1 MDDYP
6 SRTLIIL
13 FILAALC
20 ITLSS
25 LFSASES
32 AFLGLNKLRVHF
44 LREKGDK
51 RAARA
56 GKLLEKKE
64 ELLNMLLVGN
74 EIVNVALSVIL
85 TSIFLKLFGAK
96 GLPIATF
103 IATVLLL
110 IFGEI
115 TPKSVTTTHP
125 ETCAFAL
132 SGFVKIFFYLLRPLV
147 IFFTF
152 ISRGILQ
159 IFGINTKKKSVSFTE
174 DEIKT
179 LIDVGG
185 EEGVLE
191 SDEKKMM
198 SRVFKFTDL
207 NATDIMIPRLKVVCI
222 DPSMSYREVV
232 RLSEQTR
239 ISKFPVYENDDIDN
253 IIGVLYVKDLLFFTE
268 FRDDFS
274 VRKVMRPPLFIPGST
289 KMSSIQELLHENHQ
303 SFAIVIDE
311 YSGTDGILTIEDIE
325 QEIFGSI
332 ADDIYHESDEKEEEH
347 SEFEEFISTSIDGS
361 TRLIDLE
368 ETLHIKLESK
378 INETIAGYICEKL
391 DRIPIVGEC
400 IEESNFIFTVEK
412 LEGHRIATVHVEQAI
427 EKDEEL
433 QEEKVSDDN
442 ESLSFRLERP
452 AERGMGEPVATDK
465 GGRL

>member
-1 MDDYP
+1 MDDY
-6 SRTLIIL
+6 SITKLIIL

-44 LREKGDK
+44 LREKGEK
-51 RAARA
+51 RAVRA
-56 GKLLEKKE
+56 GKLLERKE

-85 TSIFLKLFGAK
+85 TSIFLKLFGSA

-115 TPKSVTTTHP
+115 TPKSVTTSHP

-132 SGFVKIFFYLLRPLV
+132 SGFVKLFFYILRPFV

-152 ISRGILQ
+152 ISRLILRL
-159 IFGINTKKKSVSFTE
+159 FGISMKKKAVSFTE

-191 SDEKKMM
+191 TSEKKMM

-207 NATDIMIPRLKVVCI
+207 NATDIMIPRLKVICI
-222 DPSMSYREVV
+222 NPDMSYRDVV
-232 RLSEQTR
+232 QLSERTR

-253 IIGVLYVKDLLFFTE
+253 IIGVLYVKDMLFFTE
-268 FRDDFS
+268 VREEFS
-274 VRKVMRPPLFIPGST
+274 VRKVMRPPLFIPGTT

-325 QEIFGSI
+325 QEIFGAV
-332 ADDIYHESDEKEEEH
+332 ADDIYHEVDDADDGEKD
-347 SEFEEFISTSIDGS
+347 FKEFISTSIDGS

-368 ETLHIKLESK
+368 DSLRIKLESK
-378 INETIAGYICEKL
+378 MNETIAGYICEKL
-391 DRIPIVGEC
+391 GRIPLVGESL
-400 IEESNFIFTVEK
+400 EENNFVFTVEK
-412 LEGHRIATVHVEQAI
+412 LEGHRISRIHLEQRI
-427 EKDEEL
+427 EKDENYVDEIKPAIDDENDDEKDDL
-433 QEEKVSDDN
+433 SISNQEAD
-442 ESLSFRLERP
+442 
-452 AERGMGEPVATDK
+452 
-465 GGRL
+465 GGKE

>member
-1 MDDYP
+1 MPVQEFY
-6 SRTLIIL
+6 LIFR
-13 FILAALC
+13 FILAAVC

-51 RAARA
+51 RATRA
-56 GKLLEKKE
+56 GKLLERKE

-74 EIVNVALSVIL
+74 EIVNVALSVTL
-85 TSIFLKLFGAK
+85 TAIFLRLFGSA

-115 TPKSVTTTHP
+115 TPKSVTTSHP

-132 SGFVKIFFYLLRPLV
+132 SGFVKIFFYILRPFV
-147 IFFTF
+147 VFFTF
-152 ISRGILQ
+152 ISRVILR
-159 IFGINTKKKSVSFTE
+159 IFGISTKKKAVSFTE

-191 SDEKKMM
+191 AGEKKMM

-207 NATDIMIPRLKVVCI
+207 NATDIMIPRLKVICI
-222 DPSMSYREVV
+222 DPGMSYRDVV
-232 RLSEQTR
+232 QLSERTR
-239 ISKFPVYENDDIDN
+239 LSKFPVYENDDIDN
-253 IIGVLYVKDLLFFTE
+253 IIGVLYVKDMLFFTE
-268 FRDDFS
+268 VRDEFS
-274 VRKVMRPPLFIPGST
+274 VRRVMRPPLFIPGTT

-325 QEIFGSI
+325 QEIFGTV
-332 ADDIYHESDEKEEEH
+332 ADDIYHEEEVAEREP
-347 SEFEEFISTSIDGS
+347 SEFEEFVSKSIDGG
-361 TRLIDLE
+361 TRLIDLSD
-368 ETLHIKLESK
+368 TLRIKLESK
-378 INETIAGYICEKL
+378 LNETIAGYICEKL
-391 DRIPIVGEC
+391 GRIPMVGES

-412 LEGHRIATVHVEQAI
+412 LEGHRIAKVHVEQHI
-427 EKDEEL
+427 ENDKPEH
-433 QEEKVSDDN
+433 
-442 ESLSFRLERP
+442 
-452 AERGMGEPVATDK
+452 AEVAHGSVD
-465 GGRL
+465 

>member
-1 MDDYP
+1 MDYP
-6 SRTLIIL
+6 SGKLIVL
-13 FILAALC
+13 FILAAIC

-44 LREKGDK
+44 LREKGHK
-51 RAARA
+51 QAIRA
-56 GKLLEKKE
+56 GKLLERKE

-85 TSIFLKLFGAK
+85 TSIFLKLFGTA

-103 IATVLLL
+103 IATILLL

-115 TPKSVTTTHP
+115 TPKSLTTSHP
-125 ETCAFAL
+125 ESCAFAL
-132 SGFVKIFFYLLRPLV
+132 SGFVKIFFYVFRPFV
-147 IFFTF
+147 VFFTF
-152 ISRGILQ
+152 ISRGILK
-159 IFGINTKKKSVSFTE
+159 IFGISTKKKGVSFTE

-191 SDEKKMM
+191 TSEKNMM
-198 SRVFKFTDL
+198 SRVFKFSDL
-207 NATDIMIPRLKVVCI
+207 NATDIMIPRLKI
-222 DPSMSYREVV
+222 IGIEPDMSYRDVV
-232 RLSEQTR
+232 QLSERTR

-253 IIGVLYVKDLLFFTE
+253 IIGVLYVKDMLFFTE
-268 FRDDFS
+268 VREEFS
-274 VRKVMRPPLFIPGST
+274 VRKVMRPPLFIPGTT

-325 QEIFGSI
+325 QEIFGTI
-332 ADDIYHESDEKEEEH
+332 ADDIYHEEEEIEEREH
-347 SEFEEFISTSIDGS
+347 SDFEEFVSFSLEGS

-368 ETLHIKLESK
+368 DMLKIKLESK
-378 INETIAGYICEKL
+378 LNETIAGFICEKL
-391 DRIPIVGEC
+391 GRIPMIGES
-400 IEESNFIFTVEK
+400 IEESNFVFTVEK
-412 LEGHRIATVHVEQAI
+412 LEGHRIAIVHCEQAI
-427 EKDEEL
+427 EKDKPEDYGMAMGD
-433 QEEKVSDDN
+433 EK
-442 ESLSFRLERP
+442 
-452 AERGMGEPVATDK
+452 
-465 GGRL
+465 

>member
-1 MDDYP
+1 MIF
-6 SRTLIIL
+6 R
-13 FILAALC
+13 FILAAAC

-51 RAARA
+51 RAIRA
-56 GKLLEKKE
+56 GKLLERKE

-74 EIVNVALSVIL
+74 EIVNVALSVTL
-85 TSIFLKLFGAK
+85 TAIFLRLFGPA

-132 SGFVKIFFYLLRPLV
+132 SGFVKLFFYILRPFV
-147 IFFTF
+147 VFFTF
-152 ISRGILQ
+152 ISRIILR
-159 IFGINTKKKSVSFTE
+159 IFGISTKKKAVSFTE

-191 SDEKKMM
+191 AGEKKMM

-207 NATDIMIPRLKVVCI
+207 NATDSMIPRLKVICI
-222 DPSMSYREVV
+222 DPGMSYRDVV
-232 RLSEQTR
+232 QLSERTR

-253 IIGVLYVKDLLFFTE
+253 IIGVLYVKDMLFFTE
-268 FRDDFS
+268 VRDEFS
-274 VRKVMRPPLFIPGST
+274 VRKVMRPPLFIPGTT

-325 QEIFGSI
+325 QEIFG
-332 ADDIYHESDEKEEEH
+332 AVVDDIYHEEEAEEREP
-347 SEFEEFISTSIDGS
+347 SEFEEFFSKLIDGS
-361 TRLIDLE
+361 TRLIDLN
-368 ETLHIKLESK
+368 ETLRIKLESK
-378 INETIAGYICEKL
+378 LNETIAGYICEKL
-391 DRIPIVGEC
+391 ERIPMVGES
-400 IEESNFIFTVEK
+400 IEESNYVFTVEK
-412 LEGHRIATVHVEQAI
+412 LEGHRISKVHVEQHI
-427 EKDEEL
+427 ERDDESIPSVHG
-433 QEEKVSDDN
+433 EEIVQ
-442 ESLSFRLERP
+442 
-452 AERGMGEPVATDK
+452 
-465 GGRL
+465 GGGKE

>member
-6 SRTLIIL
+6 SSKLIIL
-13 FILAALC
+13 FVLAAIC

-51 RAARA
+51 RATRA

-85 TSIFLKLFGAK
+85 TSIFLKLFGAA

-132 SGFVKIFFYLLRPLV
+132 SGFVKFFFYLLRPFV

-152 ISRGILQ
+152 LSRGILRF
-159 IFGINTKKKSVSFTE
+159 FGISTKKRAVSFTE

-191 SDEKKMM
+191 AGEKNMM

-222 DPSMSYREVV
+222 NPDMSYRDVV
-232 RLSEQTR
+232 QLSERTR

-253 IIGVLYVKDLLFFTE
+253 IIGVLYVKDMLFFTE
-268 FRDDFS
+268 VREDFS

-325 QEIFGSI
+325 QEIFGAI
-332 ADDIYHESDEKEEEH
+332 ADDIYHEAEEGEKEK
-347 SEFEEFISTSIDGS
+347 SEFEEFISISIDGS

-368 ETLHIKLESK
+368 DTLKIKLESK
-378 INETIAGYICEKL
+378 MNETIAGYICEKL
-391 DRIPIVGEC
+391 EKIPMIGES
-400 IEESNFIFTVEK
+400 IEENNFIFTVEK
-412 LEGHRIATVHVEQAI
+412 LEGHRIAKVHVEQAL
-427 EKDEEL
+427 EKDD
-433 QEEKVSDDN
+433 EEKNDHTSDF
-442 ESLSFRLERP
+442 S
-452 AERGMGEPVATDK
+452 
-465 GGRL
+465 GGDE

>member
-1 MDDYP
+1 MTSSSP
-6 SRTLIIL
+6 TKLIIL
-13 FILAALC
+13 FILAAVC

-51 RAARA
+51 RATRA
-56 GKLLEKKE
+56 GKLLERKE

-85 TSIFLKLFGAK
+85 TSIFLKLFGAA

-132 SGFVKIFFYLLRPLV
+132 SDFVKLFFYILRPLV

-152 ISRGILQ
+152 LSRSILRL
-159 IFGINTKKKSVSFTE
+159 FGISTKKKAVSFTE

-191 SDEKKMM
+191 AGEKTMM

-207 NATDIMIPRLKVVCI
+207 NATDIMIPRLKVICI
-222 DPSMSYREVV
+222 NPEMSYRDVV

-253 IIGVLYVKDLLFFTE
+253 IIGVLYVKDLLFYTE
-268 FRDDFS
+268 VRDEFS
-274 VRKVMRPPLFIPGST
+274 VRKVMRPPLFIPGTT

-325 QEIFGSI
+325 QEIFGAV
-332 ADDIYHESDEKEEEH
+332 ADDIYHESEEEEKREP
-347 SEFEEFISTSIDGS
+347 SEFEEFISKTIDGS

-368 ETLHIKLESK
+368 DTLRIKLESK
-378 INETIAGYICEKL
+378 MNETIAGYICEKL
-391 DRIPIVGEC
+391 GRIPMVGES
-400 IEESNFIFTVEK
+400 IEEGNLIFTVEEI
-412 LEGHRIATVHVEQAI
+412 EGHRIAKVHVEQAI
-427 EKDEEL
+427 EKDEENA
-433 QEEKVSDDN
+433 VV
-442 ESLSFRLERP
+442 
-452 AERGMGEPVATDK
+452 EPVRSQSELQTTDN
-465 GGRL
+465 GSAS

>member
-1 MDDYP
+1 MIF
-6 SRTLIIL
+6 R
-13 FILAALC
+13 FILAAAC

-51 RAARA
+51 RAIRA
-56 GKLLEKKE
+56 GKLLERKE

-74 EIVNVALSVIL
+74 EIVNVALSVTL
-85 TSIFLKLFGAK
+85 TAIFLRLFGPA

-132 SGFVKIFFYLLRPLV
+132 SGFVKLFFYILRPFV
-147 IFFTF
+147 VFFTF
-152 ISRGILQ
+152 ISRIILR
-159 IFGINTKKKSVSFTE
+159 IFGISTKKKAVSFTE

-191 SDEKKMM
+191 AGEKKMM

-207 NATDIMIPRLKVVCI
+207 NATDIMIPRLKVICI
-222 DPSMSYREVV
+222 DPGMSYRDVV
-232 RLSEQTR
+232 QLSERTR

-253 IIGVLYVKDLLFFTE
+253 IIGVLYVKDMLFFTE
-268 FRDDFS
+268 VRDEFS
-274 VRKVMRPPLFIPGST
+274 VRKVMRPPLFIPGTT

-325 QEIFGSI
+325 QEIFG
-332 ADDIYHESDEKEEEH
+332 AVVDDIYHEEEAEEREP
-347 SEFEEFISTSIDGS
+347 SEFEEFFSKSIDGS
-361 TRLIDLE
+361 TRLIDLN
-368 ETLHIKLESK
+368 ETLRIKLESK
-378 INETIAGYICEKL
+378 LNETIAGYICEKL
-391 DRIPIVGEC
+391 ERIPMVGES
-400 IEESNFIFTVEK
+400 IEESNYVFTVEK
-412 LEGHRIATVHVEQAI
+412 LEGHRISKVHVEQHI
-427 EKDEEL
+427 ERDDESIPSVHDEGIV
-433 QEEKVSDDN
+433 Q
-442 ESLSFRLERP
+442 
-452 AERGMGEPVATDK
+452 
-465 GGRL
+465 GGSE

>member
-1 MDDYP
+1 MIF
-6 SRTLIIL
+6 R
-13 FILAALC
+13 FILAAAC

-51 RAARA
+51 RAIRA
-56 GKLLEKKE
+56 GKLLERKE

-74 EIVNVALSVIL
+74 EIVNVALSVTL
-85 TSIFLKLFGAK
+85 TAIFLRLFGPA

-132 SGFVKIFFYLLRPLV
+132 SGFVKLFFYILRPFV
-147 IFFTF
+147 VFFTF
-152 ISRGILQ
+152 ISRIILR
-159 IFGINTKKKSVSFTE
+159 IFGISTKKKAVSFTE

-191 SDEKKMM
+191 AGEKKMM

-207 NATDIMIPRLKVVCI
+207 NATDIMIPRLKVICI
-222 DPSMSYREVV
+222 DPGMSYRDVV
-232 RLSEQTR
+232 QLSERTR

-253 IIGVLYVKDLLFFTE
+253 IIGVLYVKDMLFFTE
-268 FRDDFS
+268 VRDEFS
-274 VRKVMRPPLFIPGST
+274 VRKVMRPPLFIPGTT

-325 QEIFGSI
+325 QEIFG
-332 ADDIYHESDEKEEEH
+332 AVVDDIYHEEEAEEREP
-347 SEFEEFISTSIDGS
+347 SEFEEFFSKSIDGS
-361 TRLIDLE
+361 TRLIDLN
-368 ETLHIKLESK
+368 ETLRIKLESK
-378 INETIAGYICEKL
+378 LNETIAGYICEKL
-391 DRIPIVGEC
+391 ERIPMVGES
-400 IEESNFIFTVEK
+400 IEESNYVFTVEK
-412 LEGHRIATVHVEQAI
+412 LEGHRIAKVHVEQHI
-427 EKDEEL
+427 ERDDESIPSVHDEEIV
-433 QEEKVSDDN
+433 Q
-442 ESLSFRLERP
+442 
-452 AERGMGEPVATDK
+452 GGGE
-465 GGRL
+465 

>member
-1 MDDYP
+1 MDDY
-6 SRTLIIL
+6 SITKLIIL

-44 LREKGDK
+44 LREKGEK
-51 RAARA
+51 RAVRA
-56 GKLLEKKE
+56 GKLLERKE

-85 TSIFLKLFGAK
+85 TSIFLKLFGSA

-115 TPKSVTTTHP
+115 TPKSVTTSHP

-132 SGFVKIFFYLLRPLV
+132 SGFVKLFFYILRPFV

-152 ISRGILQ
+152 ISRLILRL
-159 IFGINTKKKSVSFTE
+159 FGISMKKKAVSFTE

-191 SDEKKMM
+191 TSEKKMM

-207 NATDIMIPRLKVVCI
+207 NATDIMIPRLKVICI
-222 DPSMSYREVV
+222 NPDMSYRDVV
-232 RLSEQTR
+232 QLSERTR

-253 IIGVLYVKDLLFFTE
+253 IIGVLYVKDMLFFTE
-268 FRDDFS
+268 VREEFS
-274 VRKVMRPPLFIPGST
+274 VRKVMRPPLFIPGTT

-325 QEIFGSI
+325 QEIFGAV
-332 ADDIYHESDEKEEEH
+332 ADDIYHEVDDADDGEKD
-347 SEFEEFISTSIDGS
+347 FKEFISTSIDGS

-368 ETLHIKLESK
+368 DSLRIKLESK
-378 INETIAGYICEKL
+378 MNETIAGYICEKL
-391 DRIPIVGEC
+391 GRIPLVGESL
-400 IEESNFIFTVEK
+400 EENNFVFTVEK
-412 LEGHRIATVHVEQAI
+412 LEGHRISRIHLEQRI
-427 EKDEEL
+427 EKDEDYVDEIKPAIDDEKDDL
-433 QEEKVSDDN
+433 SISNQEADGGN
-442 ESLSFRLERP
+442 E
-452 AERGMGEPVATDK
+452 
-465 GGRL
+465 

>member
-1 MDDYP
+1 MIF
-6 SRTLIIL
+6 R
-13 FILAALC
+13 FILAAAC

-51 RAARA
+51 RAIRA
-56 GKLLEKKE
+56 GKLLERKE

-74 EIVNVALSVIL
+74 EIVNVALSVTL
-85 TSIFLKLFGAK
+85 TAIFLRLFGPA

-132 SGFVKIFFYLLRPLV
+132 SGFVKLFFYILRPFV
-147 IFFTF
+147 VFFTF
-152 ISRGILQ
+152 ISRIILR
-159 IFGINTKKKSVSFTE
+159 IFGISTKKKAVSFTE

-191 SDEKKMM
+191 AGEKKMM

-207 NATDIMIPRLKVVCI
+207 NATDIMIPRLKVICI
-222 DPSMSYREVV
+222 DPGMSYRDVV
-232 RLSEQTR
+232 QLSERTR

-253 IIGVLYVKDLLFFTE
+253 IIGVLYVKDMLFFTE
-268 FRDDFS
+268 VRDEFS
-274 VRKVMRPPLFIPGST
+274 VRKVMRPPLFIPGTT

-325 QEIFGSI
+325 QEIFG
-332 ADDIYHESDEKEEEH
+332 AVVDDIYHEEEAEEREP
-347 SEFEEFISTSIDGS
+347 SEFEEFFSKSIDGS
-361 TRLIDLE
+361 TRLIDLN
-368 ETLHIKLESK
+368 ETLRIKLDSK
-378 INETIAGYICEKL
+378 LNETIAGYICEKL
-391 DRIPIVGEC
+391 ERIPMVGES
-400 IEESNFIFTVEK
+400 IEESNYVFTVEK
-412 LEGHRIATVHVEQAI
+412 LEGHRIAKVHVEQHI
-427 EKDEEL
+427 ERDDESIPSVHDEEIVPAGG
-433 QEEKVSDDN
+433 EE
-442 ESLSFRLERP
+442 
-452 AERGMGEPVATDK
+452 
-465 GGRL
+465 

>member
-1 MDDYP
+1 M
-6 SRTLIIL
+6 IVL
-13 FILAALC
+13 FILAAIC

-51 RAARA
+51 RATRA
-56 GKLLEKKE
+56 GKLLEQKE

-85 TSIFLKLFGAK
+85 TSIFLKLFGPA
-96 GLPIATF
+96 GLGIATA

-125 ETCAFAL
+125 ESCAFAL
-132 SGFVKIFFYLLRPLV
+132 SGFVRFFFIILRPLV

-152 ISRGILQ
+152 LSRLILK
-159 IFGINTKKKSVSFTE
+159 IFGIDTKKKRVSFTE

-191 SDEKKMM
+191 AGEKNMM

-207 NATDIMIPRLKVVCI
+207 NATDIMIPRLKIVGI
-222 DPSMSYREVV
+222 NPDMTYRDVV
-232 RLSEQTR
+232 RLSQQTR

-253 IIGVLYVKDLLFFTE
+253 IIGVLYVKDMLFFTE
-268 FRDDFS
+268 VMEEFS
-274 VRKVMRPPLFIPGST
+274 VRKAMRPPLFIPGTT
-289 KMSSIQELLHENHQ
+289 KMSSIQEMLHENRQ

-325 QEIFGSI
+325 QEIFGTV
-332 ADDIYHESDEKEEEH
+332 ADDIYHESDGEDEKEL
-347 SEFEEFISTSIDGS
+347 SDFEEFISQSIDGS

-368 ETLHIKLESK
+368 ELFQIKLESK
-378 INETIAGYICEKL
+378 LNETIAGYICEKL
-391 DRIPIVGEC
+391 ERIPMVGES
-400 IEESNFIFTVEK
+400 IEENNFVFTVEK
-412 LEGHRIATVHVEQAI
+412 LEGHRIAKVHVEQAI
-427 EKDEEL
+427 EKDEDQIVE
-433 QEEKVSDDN
+433 D
-442 ESLSFRLERP
+442 
-452 AERGMGEPVATDK
+452 AE
-465 GGRL
+465 

>member
-1 MDDYP
+1 MDYP
-6 SRTLIIL
+6 SGKLIIL
-13 FILAALC
+13 FILAAVC

-44 LREKGDK
+44 LREKGHK
-51 RAARA
+51 QATRA
-56 GKLLEKKE
+56 GKLLERKE

-85 TSIFLKLFGAK
+85 TSIFLKFFGAA

-132 SGFVKIFFYLLRPLV
+132 SGFVKIFFYILRPFV

-152 ISRGILQ
+152 ISRGILR
-159 IFGINTKKKSVSFTE
+159 IFGISTKKKAVSFTE

-191 SDEKKMM
+191 AGEKTMM

-207 NATDIMIPRLKVVCI
+207 NATDIMIPRLKVICI
-222 DPSMSYREVV
+222 NPSMSYRDVV
-232 RLSEQTR
+232 QLSERTR

-268 FRDDFS
+268 VRDDFS
-274 VRKVMRPPLFIPGST
+274 VRKVMRPPLFIPGTT

-325 QEIFGSI
+325 QEIFGAI
-332 ADDIYHESDEKEEEH
+332 ADDIYHEENEQDEQEH
-347 SEFEEFISTSIDGS
+347 SDFEEFLSCSIEGS

-368 ETLHIKLESK
+368 ESLRIKLESK
-378 INETIAGYICEKL
+378 LNETIAGYICEKL
-391 DRIPIVGEC
+391 ERIPMVGES
-400 IEESNFIFTVEK
+400 IEESSYIFTVEK
-412 LEGHRIATVHVEQAI
+412 LEGHRIAKVHVEKVI
-427 EKDEEL
+427 EASEDTEDSTEH
-433 QEEKVSDDN
+433 
-442 ESLSFRLERP
+442 
-452 AERGMGEPVATDK
+452 GE
-465 GGRL
+465 GE

>member
-1 MDDYP
+1 MIF
-6 SRTLIIL
+6 R
-13 FILAALC
+13 FILAAVC

-51 RAARA
+51 RATRA
-56 GKLLEKKE
+56 GKLLERKE

-74 EIVNVALSVIL
+74 EIVNVALSVTL
-85 TSIFLKLFGAK
+85 TAIFLRLFGSA

-132 SGFVKIFFYLLRPLV
+132 SGFVKIFFYILRPFV
-147 IFFTF
+147 VFFTF
-152 ISRGILQ
+152 ISRVILR
-159 IFGINTKKKSVSFTE
+159 IFGISTKKKAVSFTE

-191 SDEKKMM
+191 AGEKKMM

-207 NATDIMIPRLKVVCI
+207 NATDIMIPRLKVICI
-222 DPSMSYREVV
+222 DPGMSYRDVV
-232 RLSEQTR
+232 QLSERTR
-239 ISKFPVYENDDIDN
+239 LSKFPVYENDDIDN
-253 IIGVLYVKDLLFFTE
+253 IIGVLYVKDMLFFTE
-268 FRDDFS
+268 VRDEFS
-274 VRKVMRPPLFIPGST
+274 VRRVMRPPLFIPGTT

-325 QEIFGSI
+325 QEIFGAV
-332 ADDIYHESDEKEEEH
+332 ADDIYHEEESAEREP
-347 SEFEEFISTSIDGS
+347 SEFDEFISKSIDGG
-361 TRLIDLE
+361 TRLIDLSD
-368 ETLHIKLESK
+368 TLRIKLESK
-378 INETIAGYICEKL
+378 LNETIAGYICEKL
-391 DRIPIVGEC
+391 ERIPMVGES
-400 IEESNFIFTVEK
+400 IEESNFVFTVEK
-412 LEGHRIATVHVEQAI
+412 LEGHRIAKVHVEQHI
-427 EKDEEL
+427 EKDKPEHAEVAH
-433 QEEKVSDDN
+433 E
-442 ESLSFRLERP
+442 P
-452 AERGMGEPVATDK
+452 AE
-465 GGRL
+465 

>member
-1 MDDYP
+1 MDYP
-6 SRTLIIL
+6 SGKLILL

-44 LREKGDK
+44 LREKGHK
-51 RAARA
+51 QATRA

-85 TSIFLKLFGAK
+85 TSIFLRLFGAA

-115 TPKSVTTTHP
+115 TPKSVTTTQP
-125 ETCAFAL
+125 EVCAFAL
-132 SGFVKIFFYLLRPLV
+132 SGFVKLFFYILRPFV

-152 ISRGILQ
+152 ISRGILR
-159 IFGINTKKKSVSFTE
+159 IFGINTRKKAVSFTE

-191 SDEKKMM
+191 AGEKNMM

-207 NATDIMIPRLKVVCI
+207 NATDIMIPRLKVICI
-222 DPSMSYREVV
+222 DPSMSYRDVV
-232 RLSEQTR
+232 QLSERTR

-253 IIGVLYVKDLLFFTE
+253 IIGVLYVKDMLFFTE
-268 FRDDFS
+268 VRDEFS
-274 VRKVMRPPLFIPGST
+274 VRKVMRPPLFIPGTT

-325 QEIFGSI
+325 QEIFGAV
-332 ADDIYHESDEKEEEH
+332 ADDIYHDEEPPEQKEE
-347 SEFEEFISTSIDGS
+347 SEFEQFISFSLDGS

-368 ETLHIKLESK
+368 DMLRIKLESK
-378 INETIAGYICEKL
+378 VNETIAGYICEKL
-391 DRIPIVGEC
+391 GRIPMVGES
-400 IEESNFIFTVEK
+400 IEESNFVFTVEK
-412 LEGHRIATVHVEQAI
+412 LEGHRIAKVHCEQLI
-427 EKDEEL
+427 ESDKDGVDE
-433 QEEKVSDDN
+433 QQGDD
-442 ESLSFRLERP
+442 E
-452 AERGMGEPVATDK
+452 
-465 GGRL
+465 

>member
-1 MDDYP
+1 MIF
-6 SRTLIIL
+6 R
-13 FILAALC
+13 FILAAAC

-51 RAARA
+51 RAIRA
-56 GKLLEKKE
+56 GKLLERKE

-74 EIVNVALSVIL
+74 EIVNVALSVTL
-85 TSIFLKLFGAK
+85 TAIFLRLFGPA

-132 SGFVKIFFYLLRPLV
+132 SGFVKLFFYILRPFV
-147 IFFTF
+147 VFFTF
-152 ISRGILQ
+152 ISRIILR
-159 IFGINTKKKSVSFTE
+159 IFGISTKKKAVSFTE

-191 SDEKKMM
+191 AGEKKMM

-207 NATDIMIPRLKVVCI
+207 NATDIMIPRLKVICI
-222 DPSMSYREVV
+222 DPGMSYRDVV
-232 RLSEQTR
+232 QLSERTR

-253 IIGVLYVKDLLFFTE
+253 IIGVLYVKDMLFFTE
-268 FRDDFS
+268 VRDEFS
-274 VRKVMRPPLFIPGST
+274 VRKVMRPPLFIPGTT

-325 QEIFGSI
+325 QEIFG
-332 ADDIYHESDEKEEEH
+332 AVVDDIYHEEEVEEREP
-347 SEFEEFISTSIDGS
+347 SEFEEFFSKSIDGS
-361 TRLIDLE
+361 TRLIDLN
-368 ETLHIKLESK
+368 ETLRIKLESK
-378 INETIAGYICEKL
+378 LNETIAGYICEKL
-391 DRIPIVGEC
+391 ERIPMVGES
-400 IEESNFIFTVEK
+400 IEESNYVFTVEK
-412 LEGHRIATVHVEQAI
+412 LEGHRISKVHVEQHI
-427 EKDEEL
+427 ERDDESIPSVHDEEIVPAGG
-433 QEEKVSDDN
+433 EE
-442 ESLSFRLERP
+442 
-452 AERGMGEPVATDK
+452 
-465 GGRL
+465 

>member
-1 MDDYP
+1 MIF
-6 SRTLIIL
+6 R
-13 FILAALC
+13 FILAAAC

-51 RAARA
+51 RAIRA
-56 GKLLEKKE
+56 GKLLERKE

-74 EIVNVALSVIL
+74 EIVNVALSVTL
-85 TSIFLKLFGAK
+85 TAIFLRLFGPA

-132 SGFVKIFFYLLRPLV
+132 SGFVKLFFYILRPFV
-147 IFFTF
+147 VFFTF
-152 ISRGILQ
+152 ISRIILR
-159 IFGINTKKKSVSFTE
+159 IFGISTKKKAVSFTE

-191 SDEKKMM
+191 AGEKKMM

-207 NATDIMIPRLKVVCI
+207 NATDIMIPRLKVICI
-222 DPSMSYREVV
+222 DPGMSYRDVV
-232 RLSEQTR
+232 QLSERTR

-253 IIGVLYVKDLLFFTE
+253 IIGVLYVKDMLFFTE
-268 FRDDFS
+268 VRDEFS
-274 VRKVMRPPLFIPGST
+274 VRKVM
-289 KMSSIQELLHENHQ
+289 IQELLHKNHQ

-325 QEIFGSI
+325 QEIFG
-332 ADDIYHESDEKEEEH
+332 AVVDDIYHEEEAEEREP
-347 SEFEEFISTSIDGS
+347 SEFEEFFSKSIDGS
-361 TRLIDLE
+361 TRLIDLN
-368 ETLHIKLESK
+368 ETLRIKLESK
-378 INETIAGYICEKL
+378 LNETIAGYICEKL
-391 DRIPIVGEC
+391 ERIPMVGES
-400 IEESNFIFTVEK
+400 IEESNYVFTVEK
-412 LEGHRIATVHVEQAI
+412 LEGHRISKVHVEQHI
-427 EKDEEL
+427 ERDDEVL
-433 QEEKVSDDN
+433 VSVHGEEIVQ
-442 ESLSFRLERP
+442 
-452 AERGMGEPVATDK
+452 GGGEE
-465 GGRL
+465 

>member
-1 MDDYP
+1 M
-6 SRTLIIL
+6 IL
-13 FILAALC
+13 RFILAAVC

-51 RAARA
+51 RAIRA
-56 GKLLEKKE
+56 GKLLERKE

-74 EIVNVALSVIL
+74 EIVNVALSVTL
-85 TSIFLKLFGAK
+85 TAIFLRLFGAA

-132 SGFVKIFFYLLRPLV
+132 SGFVKIFFYILRPFV

-152 ISRGILQ
+152 ISRVILRL
-159 IFGINTKKKSVSFTE
+159 FGISTKKKSVSFTE

-185 EEGVLE
+185 EEGILE
-191 SDEKKMM
+191 DGEKKMM
-198 SRVFKFTDL
+198 TRVFKFTDL
-207 NATDIMIPRLKVVCI
+207 NATDIMIPRLKVICI
-222 DPSMSYREVV
+222 NPGMSYRDVV
-232 RLSEQTR
+232 QLSERTR

-253 IIGVLYVKDLLFFTE
+253 IIGVLYVKDMLFFTE
-268 FRDDFS
+268 VRDEFS
-274 VRKVMRPPLFIPGST
+274 VRKVMRPPLFIPGTT

-325 QEIFGSI
+325 QEIFG
-332 ADDIYHESDEKEEEH
+332 AVVDDIYHEEEAEEREP
-347 SEFEEFISTSIDGS
+347 SEFEEFFSKSIDGS
-361 TRLIDLE
+361 TRLIDLN
-368 ETLHIKLESK
+368 ETLRIKLESK
-378 INETIAGYICEKL
+378 LNETIAGYICEKL
-391 DRIPIVGEC
+391 ERIPMVGES
-400 IEESNFIFTVEK
+400 IEESNYVFTVEK
-412 LEGHRIATVHVEQAI
+412 LEGHRIARVHVEQHI
-427 EKDEEL
+427 ERDDEVLPSEHG
-433 QEEKVSDDN
+433 EEIESKGDD
-442 ESLSFRLERP
+442 
-452 AERGMGEPVATDK
+452 A
-465 GGRL
+465 

>member
-1 MDDYP
+1 MDYP
-6 SRTLIIL
+6 SGKLIIL
-13 FILAALC
+13 FILTAVC

-44 LREKGDK
+44 LREKGHK
-51 RAARA
+51 QATRA
-56 GKLLEKKE
+56 GKLLERKE

-85 TSIFLKLFGAK
+85 TSIFLKLFGAA

-132 SGFVKIFFYLLRPLV
+132 SGFVKIFFYILRPFV

-152 ISRGILQ
+152 ISRGILR
-159 IFGINTKKKSVSFTE
+159 IFGISTKKKAVSFTE

-191 SDEKKMM
+191 AGEKTMM

-207 NATDIMIPRLKVVCI
+207 NATDIMIPRLKVICI
-222 DPSMSYREVV
+222 NPSMSYRDVV
-232 RLSEQTR
+232 QLSERTR

-268 FRDDFS
+268 VRDDFS
-274 VRKVMRPPLFIPGST
+274 VRKVMRPPLFIPGTT

-325 QEIFGSI
+325 QEIFGAI
-332 ADDIYHESDEKEEEH
+332 ADDIYHEENEQDEQEH
-347 SEFEEFISTSIDGS
+347 SDFEEFLSCSIEGS

-368 ETLHIKLESK
+368 ESLRIKLESK
-378 INETIAGYICEKL
+378 LNETIAGYICEKL
-391 DRIPIVGEC
+391 ERIPMVGES
-400 IEESNFIFTVEK
+400 IEESSYIFTVEK
-412 LEGHRIATVHVEQAI
+412 LEGHRIAKVHVEKLI
-427 EKDEEL
+427 EASEDTEDSTEH
-433 QEEKVSDDN
+433 
-442 ESLSFRLERP
+442 
-452 AERGMGEPVATDK
+452 GE
-465 GGRL
+465 GE

>member
-1 MDDYP
+1 MDDY
-6 SRTLIIL
+6 SITKLIIL

-44 LREKGDK
+44 LREKGEK
-51 RAARA
+51 RAVRA
-56 GKLLEKKE
+56 GKLLERKE

-85 TSIFLKLFGAK
+85 TSIFLKLFGSA

-115 TPKSVTTTHP
+115 TPKSVTTSHP

-132 SGFVKIFFYLLRPLV
+132 SGFVKLFFYVLRPFV

-152 ISRGILQ
+152 ISRLILRL
-159 IFGINTKKKSVSFTE
+159 FGISMKKKAVSFTE

-191 SDEKKMM
+191 TSEKKMM

-207 NATDIMIPRLKVVCI
+207 NATDIMIPRLKVICI
-222 DPSMSYREVV
+222 NPDMSYRDVV
-232 RLSEQTR
+232 QLSERTR

-253 IIGVLYVKDLLFFTE
+253 IIGVLYVKDMLFFTE
-268 FRDDFS
+268 VREEFS
-274 VRKVMRPPLFIPGST
+274 VRKVMRPPLFIPGTT

-325 QEIFGSI
+325 QEIFGAV
-332 ADDIYHESDEKEEEH
+332 ADDIYHEVDDADDGEKD
-347 SEFEEFISTSIDGS
+347 FKEFISTSIDGS

-368 ETLHIKLESK
+368 DSLRIKLESK
-378 INETIAGYICEKL
+378 MNETIAGYICEKL
-391 DRIPIVGEC
+391 GRIPLVGESL
-400 IEESNFIFTVEK
+400 EENNFVFTVEK
-412 LEGHRIATVHVEQAI
+412 LEGHRISRIHLEQCI
-427 EKDEEL
+427 EKDEDYADEIKPAIDDEKDDL
-433 QEEKVSDDN
+433 SISNQEADGGN
-442 ESLSFRLERP
+442 E
-452 AERGMGEPVATDK
+452 
-465 GGRL
+465 

>member
-1 MDDYP
+1 MIF
-6 SRTLIIL
+6 R

-51 RAARA
+51 RATRA
-56 GKLLEKKE
+56 GKLLERKE

-74 EIVNVALSVIL
+74 EIVNVALSVTL
-85 TSIFLKLFGAK
+85 TAIFLRLFGSA

-103 IATVLLL
+103 VATVLLL

-115 TPKSVTTTHP
+115 TPKSLTTSHP

-132 SGFVKIFFYLLRPLV
+132 SGFVKIFFYILRPFV
-147 IFFTF
+147 VFFTF
-152 ISRGILQ
+152 ISRVILR
-159 IFGINTKKKSVSFTE
+159 IFGISTKKKAVSFTE

-191 SDEKKMM
+191 AGEKKMM

-207 NATDIMIPRLKVVCI
+207 NATDIMIPRLKVICI
-222 DPSMSYREVV
+222 DPGMSYRDVV
-232 RLSEQTR
+232 QLSERTR
-239 ISKFPVYENDDIDN
+239 LSKFPVYENDDIDN
-253 IIGVLYVKDLLFFTE
+253 IIGVLYVKDMLFFTE
-268 FRDDFS
+268 VRDEFS
-274 VRKVMRPPLFIPGST
+274 VRRVMRPPLFIPGTT

-325 QEIFGSI
+325 QEIFGAV
-332 ADDIYHESDEKEEEH
+332 ADDIYHEEEVAEREP
-347 SEFEEFISTSIDGS
+347 SEFEEFVSKSIDGG
-361 TRLIDLE
+361 TRLIDLSD
-368 ETLHIKLESK
+368 TLRIKLESK
-378 INETIAGYICEKL
+378 LNETIAGYICEKL
-391 DRIPIVGEC
+391 GRIPMVGES

-412 LEGHRIATVHVEQAI
+412 LEGHRIAKVHVEQHI
-427 EKDEEL
+427 ENDKPEH
-433 QEEKVSDDN
+433 
-442 ESLSFRLERP
+442 
-452 AERGMGEPVATDK
+452 AEVAHGSVD
-465 GGRL
+465 

>member
-1 MDDYP
+1 MIF
-6 SRTLIIL
+6 R
-13 FILAALC
+13 FILAAAC

-51 RAARA
+51 RAIRA
-56 GKLLEKKE
+56 GKLLERKE

-74 EIVNVALSVIL
+74 EIVNVALSVTL
-85 TSIFLKLFGAK
+85 TAIFLRLFGPA

-132 SGFVKIFFYLLRPLV
+132 SGFVKLFFYILRPFV
-147 IFFTF
+147 VFFTF
-152 ISRGILQ
+152 ISRIILR
-159 IFGINTKKKSVSFTE
+159 IFGISTKKKAVSFTE

-191 SDEKKMM
+191 AGEKKMM

-207 NATDIMIPRLKVVCI
+207 NATDIMIPRLKVICI
-222 DPSMSYREVV
+222 DPGMSYRDVV
-232 RLSEQTR
+232 QLSERTR

-253 IIGVLYVKDLLFFTE
+253 IIGVLYVKDMLFFTE
-268 FRDDFS
+268 VRDEFS
-274 VRKVMRPPLFIPGST
+274 VRKVMRPPLFIPGTT

-325 QEIFGSI
+325 QEIFG
-332 ADDIYHESDEKEEEH
+332 AVVDDIYHEEEAEEREP
-347 SEFEEFISTSIDGS
+347 SEFEEFFSKSIDGS
-361 TRLIDLE
+361 TRLIDLN
-368 ETLHIKLESK
+368 ETLRIKLESK
-378 INETIAGYICEKL
+378 LNETIAGYICEKL
-391 DRIPIVGEC
+391 ERIPMVGES
-400 IEESNFIFTVEK
+400 IEESNYVFTVEK
-412 LEGHRIATVHVEQAI
+412 LEGHRIAKVHVEQHI
-427 EKDEEL
+427 ERDDESIPSVHG
-433 QEEKVSDDN
+433 EEFV
-442 ESLSFRLERP
+442 L
-452 AERGMGEPVATDK
+452 
-465 GGRL
+465 GGSEE

>member
-1 MDDYP
+1 MPVQELY
-6 SRTLIIL
+6 LIFR
-13 FILAALC
+13 FILAAVC

-51 RAARA
+51 RATQA
-56 GKLLEKKE
+56 GKLLERKE

-74 EIVNVALSVIL
+74 EIVNVALSVTL
-85 TSIFLKLFGAK
+85 TAIFLRLFGSA

-115 TPKSVTTTHP
+115 TPKSVTTRHP

-132 SGFVKIFFYLLRPLV
+132 SGFVKIFFYILRPCV
-147 IFFTF
+147 VFFTF
-152 ISRGILQ
+152 ISRVILR
-159 IFGINTKKKSVSFTE
+159 IFGISTKKKAVSFTE

-191 SDEKKMM
+191 AGEKKMM

-207 NATDIMIPRLKVVCI
+207 NATDIMIPRLKVICI
-222 DPSMSYREVV
+222 DPGMSYRDVV
-232 RLSEQTR
+232 QLSERTR
-239 ISKFPVYENDDIDN
+239 LSKFPVYENDDIDN
-253 IIGVLYVKDLLFFTE
+253 IIGVLYVKDMLFFTE
-268 FRDDFS
+268 VRDEFS
-274 VRKVMRPPLFIPGST
+274 VRRVMRPPLFIPGTT

-325 QEIFGSI
+325 QEIFGAV
-332 ADDIYHESDEKEEEH
+332 ADDIYHEEEVAEREP
-347 SEFEEFISTSIDGS
+347 SEFEEFVSKSIDGG
-361 TRLIDLE
+361 TRLIDLSD
-368 ETLHIKLESK
+368 TLRIKLESK
-378 INETIAGYICEKL
+378 LNETIAGYICEKL
-391 DRIPIVGEC
+391 GRIPMVGES

-412 LEGHRIATVHVEQAI
+412 LEGHRIAKVHVEQHI
-427 EKDEEL
+427 ENDKPEH
-433 QEEKVSDDN
+433 
-442 ESLSFRLERP
+442 
-452 AERGMGEPVATDK
+452 AEVAHGSVD
-465 GGRL
+465 

>member
-1 MDDYP
+1 MIF
-6 SRTLIIL
+6 R
-13 FILAALC
+13 FILAAAC

-51 RAARA
+51 RAIRA
-56 GKLLEKKE
+56 GKLLERKE

-74 EIVNVALSVIL
+74 EIVNVALSVTL
-85 TSIFLKLFGAK
+85 TAIFLRLFGPA

-132 SGFVKIFFYLLRPLV
+132 SGFVKLFFYILRPFV
-147 IFFTF
+147 VFFTF
-152 ISRGILQ
+152 ISRIILR
-159 IFGINTKKKSVSFTE
+159 IFGISTKKKAVSFTE

-191 SDEKKMM
+191 AGEKKMM

-207 NATDIMIPRLKVVCI
+207 NATDIMIPRLKVICI
-222 DPSMSYREVV
+222 DPGMSYRDVV
-232 RLSEQTR
+232 QLSERTR

-253 IIGVLYVKDLLFFTE
+253 IIGVLYVKDMLFFTE
-268 FRDDFS
+268 VRDEFS
-274 VRKVMRPPLFIPGST
+274 VRKVMRPPLFIPGTT

-325 QEIFGSI
+325 QEIFG
-332 ADDIYHESDEKEEEH
+332 AVVDDIYHEEEVEEREP
-347 SEFEEFISTSIDGS
+347 SEFEEFFSKSIDGS
-361 TRLIDLE
+361 TRLIDLN
-368 ETLHIKLESK
+368 ETLRIKLESK
-378 INETIAGYICEKL
+378 LNETIAGYICEKL
-391 DRIPIVGEC
+391 ERIPMVGES
-400 IEESNFIFTVEK
+400 IEESNYVFTVEK
-412 LEGHRIATVHVEQAI
+412 LEGHRISKVHVEQHI
-427 EKDEEL
+427 ERDDEVL
-433 QEEKVSDDN
+433 VSVHGEEIVQ
-442 ESLSFRLERP
+442 
-452 AERGMGEPVATDK
+452 GGGEE
-465 GGRL
+465 

>member
-1 MDDYP
+1 MIF
-6 SRTLIIL
+6 R
-13 FILAALC
+13 FILAAVC

-51 RAARA
+51 RATRA
-56 GKLLEKKE
+56 GKLLERKE

-74 EIVNVALSVIL
+74 EIVNVALSVTL
-85 TSIFLKLFGAK
+85 TAIFLKLFGTA

-132 SGFVKIFFYLLRPLV
+132 SGFVKIFFYLLRPFV

-152 ISRGILQ
+152 ISRIILRL
-159 IFGINTKKKSVSFTE
+159 FGISTKKKAVSFTE

-191 SDEKKMM
+191 AGEKKMM

-207 NATDIMIPRLKVVCI
+207 NATDIMIPRLKVICI
-222 DPSMSYREVV
+222 DSSMSYRDVV
-232 RLSEQTR
+232 QLSEQTR

-253 IIGVLYVKDLLFFTE
+253 IIGVLYVKDMLFFTE
-268 FRDDFS
+268 VRDEFS
-274 VRKVMRPPLFIPGST
+274 VRKVMRPPLFIPGTT

-325 QEIFGSI
+325 QEIFGAV
-332 ADDIYHESDEKEEEH
+332 ADDIYHEEEIEEREP
-347 SEFEEFISTSIDGS
+347 SEFEEFFSKSIEGS
-361 TRLIDLE
+361 TRLIDLNE
-368 ETLHIKLESK
+368 MLRIKLESK
-378 INETIAGYICEKL
+378 LNETIAGYICEKL
-391 DRIPIVGEC
+391 ERIPMVGES
-400 IEESNFIFTVEK
+400 IEESNYVFTVEK
-412 LEGHRIATVHVEQAI
+412 LEGHRIAKVHVEQHI
-427 EKDEEL
+427 ERDDEISLSENGEEL
-433 QEEKVSDDN
+433 G
-442 ESLSFRLERP
+442 R
-452 AERGMGEPVATDK
+452 K
-465 GGRL
+465 GGDE

>member
-1 MDDYP
+1 MVEYP
-6 SRTLIIL
+6 PLKMIL
-13 FILAALC
+13 LFVLAALC

-51 RAARA
+51 GAVRA
-56 GKLLEKKE
+56 GRLLERKE

-85 TSIFLKLFGAK
+85 TSIFLKLFGAA

-115 TPKSVTTTHP
+115 TPKSVTTSQP
-125 ETCAFAL
+125 EVCAFAL
-132 SGFVKIFFYLLRPLV
+132 SGFVKFFFYLLRPFV
-147 IFFTF
+147 IFFTL
-152 ISRGILQ
+152 ISRGILRM
-159 IFGINTKKKSVSFTE
+159 FGISTKKKAVSFTE

-191 SDEKKMM
+191 VGEKRMM

-207 NATDIMIPRLKVVCI
+207 NATDIMIPRLKI
-222 DPSMSYREVV
+222 IGIEPSMTYRDVV
-232 RLSEQTR
+232 QLSERTR

-253 IIGVLYVKDLLFFTE
+253 IIGVLYVKDMLFFTE
-268 FRDDFS
+268 VREKFS
-274 VRKVMRPPLFIPGST
+274 VRKVMRPPLFIPGTT

-325 QEIFGSI
+325 QEIFGAI
-332 ADDIYHESDEKEEEH
+332 ADDIYHEIEESHEGQSD
-347 SEFEEFISTSIDGS
+347 SEDFTSMSIDGS
-361 TRLIDLE
+361 VRLTDLE
-368 ETLHIKLESK
+368 DRLRVKLESK
-378 INETIAGYICEKL
+378 VNETIAGYICEKL
-391 DRIPIVGEC
+391 ERIPMVGES
-400 IEESNFIFTVEK
+400 IEESSYIFTVEK
-412 LEGHRIATVHVEQAI
+412 LDGHRIAKVHVERVMDSDIRQN
-427 EKDEEL
+427 DSEL
-433 QEEKVSDDN
+433 IQND
-442 ESLSFRLERP
+442 
-452 AERGMGEPVATDK
+452 AEGDTK
-465 GGRL
+465 

>member
-1 MDDYP
+1 M
-6 SRTLIIL
+6 IVL
-13 FILAALC
+13 FILAAIC
-20 ITLSS
+20 ISLSS

-51 RAARA
+51 RATRA
-56 GKLLEKKE
+56 GKLLEQKE

-85 TSIFLKLFGAK
+85 TSIFLKLFGPA
-96 GLPIATF
+96 GLGIATA

-125 ETCAFAL
+125 ESCAFAL
-132 SGFVKIFFYLLRPLV
+132 SGFVRFFFIILRPLV

-152 ISRGILQ
+152 LSRLILK
-159 IFGINTKKKSVSFTE
+159 IFGIDTKKKRVSFTE

-191 SDEKKMM
+191 AGEKNMM

-207 NATDIMIPRLKVVCI
+207 NATDIMIPRLKIVGI
-222 DPSMSYREVV
+222 NPDMTYRDVV
-232 RLSEQTR
+232 RLSQQTR

-253 IIGVLYVKDLLFFTE
+253 IIGVLYVKDMLFFTE
-268 FRDDFS
+268 VREEFS
-274 VRKVMRPPLFIPGST
+274 VRKAMRPPLFIPGTT
-289 KMSSIQELLHENHQ
+289 KMSSIQEMLHENRQ

-325 QEIFGSI
+325 QEIFGTV
-332 ADDIYHESDEKEEEH
+332 ADDIYHESDGEDEKEH
-347 SEFEEFISTSIDGS
+347 SEFEEFISQSIDGS
-361 TRLIDLE
+361 TRLIDLND
-368 ETLHIKLESK
+368 LFHIKLESK
-378 INETIAGYICEKL
+378 LNETIAGYICEKL
-391 DRIPIVGEC
+391 ERIPIPGES
-400 IEESNFIFTVEK
+400 IKESNFVFTVEK
-412 LEGHRIATVHVEQAI
+412 LEGHRIAKVHVEQAI
-427 EKDEEL
+427 EKDKDSNEEHD
-433 QEEKVSDDN
+433 E
-442 ESLSFRLERP
+442 
-452 AERGMGEPVATDK
+452 
-465 GGRL
+465 

>member
-1 MDDYP
+1 MIF
-6 SRTLIIL
+6 R
-13 FILAALC
+13 FILAAAC

-51 RAARA
+51 RAIRA
-56 GKLLEKKE
+56 GKLLERKE

-74 EIVNVALSVIL
+74 EIVNVALSVTL
-85 TSIFLKLFGAK
+85 TAIFLRLFGSA

-132 SGFVKIFFYLLRPLV
+132 SGFVKLFFYILRPFV
-147 IFFTF
+147 VFFTF
-152 ISRGILQ
+152 ISRIILR
-159 IFGINTKKKSVSFTE
+159 IFGISTKKKAVSFTE

-191 SDEKKMM
+191 AGEKKMM

-207 NATDIMIPRLKVVCI
+207 NATDIMIPRLKVICI
-222 DPSMSYREVV
+222 DPGMSYRDVV
-232 RLSEQTR
+232 QLSERTR

-253 IIGVLYVKDLLFFTE
+253 IIGVLYVKDMLFFTE
-268 FRDDFS
+268 VRDEFS
-274 VRKVMRPPLFIPGST
+274 VRKVMRPPLFIPGTT

-325 QEIFGSI
+325 QEIFG
-332 ADDIYHESDEKEEEH
+332 AVVDDIYHEEEAEEREP
-347 SEFEEFISTSIDGS
+347 SEFEEFFSKSIDGS
-361 TRLIDLE
+361 TRLIDLN
-368 ETLHIKLESK
+368 ETLRIKLESK
-378 INETIAGYICEKL
+378 LNETIAGYICEKL
-391 DRIPIVGEC
+391 ERIPMVGES
-400 IEESNFIFTVEK
+400 IEESNYVFTVEK
-412 LEGHRIATVHVEQAI
+412 LEGHRIAKVHVEQHI
-427 EKDEEL
+427 ERDDESIPSVHDEEIVPAGG
-433 QEEKVSDDN
+433 EE
-442 ESLSFRLERP
+442 
-452 AERGMGEPVATDK
+452 
-465 GGRL
+465 

>member
-1 MDDYP
+1 MDYP
-6 SRTLIIL
+6 SGKLVIL
-13 FILAALC
+13 FILAAIC

-44 LREKGDK
+44 LREKGHK
-51 RAARA
+51 QATRA
-56 GKLLEKKE
+56 GKLLERKE

-85 TSIFLKLFGAK
+85 TSIFLKLFGTA

-132 SGFVKIFFYLLRPLV
+132 SGFVKIFFYILRPFV
-147 IFFTF
+147 VFFTF
-152 ISRGILQ
+152 ISRGILR
-159 IFGINTKKKSVSFTE
+159 IFGISTKKKAVSFTE

-179 LIDVGG
+179 LIDVGE

-191 SDEKKMM
+191 AGEKTMM
-198 SRVFKFTDL
+198 SRVFKFSDL
-207 NATDIMIPRLKVVCI
+207 NATDIMIPRLKI
-222 DPSMSYREVV
+222 IGIEPGMSYRDVV
-232 RLSEQTR
+232 QLSERTR

-253 IIGVLYVKDLLFFTE
+253 IIGVLYVKDMLFFTE
-268 FRDDFS
+268 VREEFS
-274 VRKVMRPPLFIPGST
+274 VRKVMRPPLFIPGTT

-325 QEIFGSI
+325 QEIFGAI
-332 ADDIYHESDEKEEEH
+332 ADDIYHEEEEIEEREH
-347 SEFEEFISTSIDGS
+347 SEFEEFVSFSLEGS

-368 ETLHIKLESK
+368 DMLKIKLESK
-378 INETIAGYICEKL
+378 LNETIAGFICEKL
-391 DRIPIVGEC
+391 GRIPIPGES
-400 IEESNFIFTVEK
+400 IEESNYVFTVEK
-412 LEGHRIATVHVEQAI
+412 LEGHRIAKVHCEQHI
-427 EKDEEL
+427 EKDDEITPPEL
-433 QEEKVSDDN
+433 DPDN
-442 ESLSFRLERP
+442 EL
-452 AERGMGEPVATDK
+452 
-465 GGRL
+465 GGKE

>member
-132 SGFVKIFFYLLRPLV
+132 SVFVKIFFYLLRPLV

-274 VRKVMRPPLFIPGST
+274 VRKVMRPPLFIP
-289 KMSSIQELLHENHQ
+289 
-303 SFAIVIDE
+303 
-311 YSGTDGILTIEDIE
+311 
-325 QEIFGSI
+325 
-332 ADDIYHESDEKEEEH
+332 
-347 SEFEEFISTSIDGS
+347 
-361 TRLIDLE
+361 
-368 ETLHIKLESK
+368 
-378 INETIAGYICEKL
+378 
-391 DRIPIVGEC
+391 
-400 IEESNFIFTVEK
+400 
-412 LEGHRIATVHVEQAI
+412 
-427 EKDEEL
+427 
-433 QEEKVSDDN
+433 
-442 ESLSFRLERP
+442 
-452 AERGMGEPVATDK
+452 
-465 GGRL
+465 

>member
-1 MDDYP
+1 MIF
-6 SRTLIIL
+6 R
-13 FILAALC
+13 FILAAAC

-51 RAARA
+51 RAIRA
-56 GKLLEKKE
+56 GKLLERKE

-74 EIVNVALSVIL
+74 EIVNVALSVTL
-85 TSIFLKLFGAK
+85 TAIFLRLFGPA

-132 SGFVKIFFYLLRPLV
+132 SGFVKLFFYILRPFV
-147 IFFTF
+147 VFFTF
-152 ISRGILQ
+152 ISRIILR
-159 IFGINTKKKSVSFTE
+159 IFGISTKKKAVSFTE

-191 SDEKKMM
+191 AGEKKMM

-207 NATDIMIPRLKVVCI
+207 NATDIMIPRLKVICI
-222 DPSMSYREVV
+222 DPGMSYRDVV
-232 RLSEQTR
+232 QLSERTR

-253 IIGVLYVKDLLFFTE
+253 IIGVLYVKDMLFFTE
-268 FRDDFS
+268 VRDEFS
-274 VRKVMRPPLFIPGST
+274 VRKVMRPPLFIPGTT

-325 QEIFGSI
+325 QEIFG
-332 ADDIYHESDEKEEEH
+332 AVVDDIYHEEEVEEREP
-347 SEFEEFISTSIDGS
+347 SEFDEFFSKSIDGS
-361 TRLIDLE
+361 TRLIDLN
-368 ETLHIKLESK
+368 ETLRIKLESK
-378 INETIAGYICEKL
+378 LNETIAGYICEKL
-391 DRIPIVGEC
+391 ERIPMVGES
-400 IEESNFIFTVEK
+400 IEESNYVFTVEK
-412 LEGHRIATVHVEQAI
+412 LEGHRISKVHVEQHI
-427 EKDEEL
+427 ERDDEVL
-433 QEEKVSDDN
+433 VSVHGEEIVQ
-442 ESLSFRLERP
+442 
-452 AERGMGEPVATDK
+452 GGGEE
-465 GGRL
+465 

>member
-1 MDDYP
+1 MIF
-6 SRTLIIL
+6 R
-13 FILAALC
+13 FILAAAC

-51 RAARA
+51 RAIRA
-56 GKLLEKKE
+56 GMLLERKE

-74 EIVNVALSVIL
+74 EIVNVALSVTL
-85 TSIFLKLFGAK
+85 TAIFLRLFGPA

-132 SGFVKIFFYLLRPLV
+132 SGFVKLFFYILRPFV
-147 IFFTF
+147 VFFTF
-152 ISRGILQ
+152 ISRIILR
-159 IFGINTKKKSVSFTE
+159 IFGISTKKKAVSFTE

-191 SDEKKMM
+191 AGEKKMM

-207 NATDIMIPRLKVVCI
+207 NATDIMIPRLKVICI
-222 DPSMSYREVV
+222 DPGMSYRDVV
-232 RLSEQTR
+232 QLSERTR

-253 IIGVLYVKDLLFFTE
+253 IIGVLYVKDMLFFTE
-268 FRDDFS
+268 VRDEFS
-274 VRKVMRPPLFIPGST
+274 VRKVMRPPLFIPGTT

-325 QEIFGSI
+325 QEIFG
-332 ADDIYHESDEKEEEH
+332 AVVDDIYHEEEAEEREP
-347 SEFEEFISTSIDGS
+347 SEFEEFFSKSIDGS
-361 TRLIDLE
+361 TRLIDLN
-368 ETLHIKLESK
+368 ETLRIKLESK
-378 INETIAGYICEKL
+378 LNETIAGYICEKL
-391 DRIPIVGEC
+391 ERIPMVGES
-400 IEESNFIFTVEK
+400 IEESNYVFTVEK
-412 LEGHRIATVHVEQAI
+412 LEGHRISKVHVEQHI
-427 EKDEEL
+427 ERDDEVL
-433 QEEKVSDDN
+433 VSVHGEEIVQ
-442 ESLSFRLERP
+442 
-452 AERGMGEPVATDK
+452 GGGEE
-465 GGRL
+465 

>member
-1 MDDYP
+1 MDYP
-6 SRTLIIL
+6 SGKLIIL

-44 LREKGDK
+44 LREKGHK
-51 RAARA
+51 QATRA
-56 GKLLEKKE
+56 GKLLERKE

-85 TSIFLKLFGAK
+85 TSIFLKLFGAA

-132 SGFVKIFFYLLRPLV
+132 SGFVKIFFYTLRPLV

-152 ISRGILQ
+152 ISRGILR
-159 IFGINTKKKSVSFTE
+159 IFGISTKKKAVSFTE

-191 SDEKKMM
+191 AGEKTMM

-207 NATDIMIPRLKVVCI
+207 NATDIMIPRLKVICI
-222 DPSMSYREVV
+222 NPSMSYRDVV
-232 RLSEQTR
+232 QLSERTR

-268 FRDDFS
+268 VRDDFS
-274 VRKVMRPPLFIPGST
+274 VRKVMRPPLFIPGTT

-325 QEIFGSI
+325 QEIFGAI
-332 ADDIYHESDEKEEEH
+332 ADDIYHEENEQDEQEH
-347 SEFEEFISTSIDGS
+347 SDFEEFLSRSIEGS

-368 ETLHIKLESK
+368 DMLRIKLESK
-378 INETIAGYICEKL
+378 LNETIAGYICEKL
-391 DRIPIVGEC
+391 GHIPIPGESV
-400 IEESNFIFTVEK
+400 EEANFVFTVEK
-412 LEGHRIATVHVEQAI
+412 LEGHRIAKVHVEQAI
-427 EKDEEL
+427 EKDSGQTFEG
-433 QEEKVSDDN
+433 D
-442 ESLSFRLERP
+442 
-452 AERGMGEPVATDK
+452 GE
-465 GGRL
+465 